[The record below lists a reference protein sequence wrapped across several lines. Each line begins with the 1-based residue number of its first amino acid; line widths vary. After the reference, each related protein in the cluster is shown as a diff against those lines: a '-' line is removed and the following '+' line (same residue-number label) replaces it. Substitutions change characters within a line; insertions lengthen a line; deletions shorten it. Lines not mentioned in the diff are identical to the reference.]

1 MHADSLVQMVN
12 LQTIILPISKNYYT
26 FHTPLFDIIVI
37 YFKLLILT
45 KIIVICIH
53 TKAECWRVYPEWPIL
68 KIFNCRWFAFWA
80 EFIASLIIF
89 GIALFAVLNRDIFS
103 PALLGLSI
111 TNAMQVCAI
120 LYTGMYSIV
129 ISYILQYSLL
139 VYLLLCPHLLSDI
152 LSSQVQ
158 YIYKV

>member
-53 TKAECWRVYPEWPIL
+53 TKAEC
-68 KIFNCRWFAFWA
+68 
-80 EFIASLIIF
+80 
-89 GIALFAVLNRDIFS
+89 
-103 PALLGLSI
+103 
-111 TNAMQVCAI
+111 
-120 LYTGMYSIV
+120 
-129 ISYILQYSLL
+129 
-139 VYLLLCPHLLSDI
+139 
-152 LSSQVQ
+152 
-158 YIYKV
+158 